1 MKLNISVFFQ
11 SPVNI
16 FIFRHVSPRISHFYL
31 QVIGYLYYLVNR
43 KEKRRIARN
52 VRDLLEGRQEQQ
64 VRKVTRDTFRGI
76 FSHYFEK
83 MCSAFMETEAIER
96 YVRQRVTIE
105 GGELL
110 DKALAKGKGCILVT
124 AHWGGVEFIPWVLT
138 VARYPASIILECKTA
153 RLAKAFQRHESL
165 VGTELIIASSY
176 NGSVLVRALQ
186 ALKSNRVLMTQ
197 CDEVETWHKR
207 RSSTIRLFGK
217 SLYFDN
223 TIEVIAKRTGAA
235 VVGAFLERKSDGRYT
250 LHIEDVSVERNVAS
264 TAREC
269 LGLWEKYVA
278 RAPEQWYQWKHW
290 DEMKA
295 PLAPVDPVRVPETVP
310 TPSREHV
317 PAAAAAAAAFAPFG
331 PFPQGVA
338 IAVA

>member
-11 SPVNI
+11 SPINI
-16 FIFRHVSPRISHFYL
+16 FIFRHVSPRISRRYL
-31 QVIGYLYYLVNR
+31 QAVGFLYYLVNR

-52 VRDLLEGRQEQQ
+52 VRDLLDGNEESHLQR
-64 VRKVTRDTFRGI
+64 VTRNTFRGI

-96 YVRQRVTIE
+96 YVRHHVAIE
-105 GGELL
+105 GADLL
-110 DKALAKGKGCILVT
+110 VKALEKGKGCILVT

-138 VARYPASIILECKTA
+138 VGRYPASIILECKTA
-153 RLAKAFQRHESL
+153 RLAKAFRRHESL
-165 VGTELIIASSY
+165 VGTELIIGEHG
-176 NGSVLVRALQ
+176 GSILARALQ
-186 ALKSNRVLMTQ
+186 ALKSNRVVMTQ

-207 RSSTIRLFGK
+207 RASTIRLFGR

-235 VVGAFLERKSDGRYT
+235 VVGAFLERRAGGRYT
-250 LHIEDVSVERNVAS
+250 LHVEDVSVERNVTS

-269 LGLWEKYVA
+269 LGLWEKYVTL
-278 RAPEQWYQWKHW
+278 APEQWYQWKHW

-295 PLAPVDPVRVPETVP
+295 PLAPVDPVRIPAAVP
-310 TPSREHV
+310 TPSADHI
-317 PAAAAAAAAFAPFG
+317 PAAAAAFVPFETFPEAA
-331 PFPQGVA
+331 A

>member
-1 MKLNISVFFQ
+1 VKLNISVFFQ
-11 SPVNI
+11 SPINI
-16 FIFRHVSPRISHFYL
+16 FIFRHVSPRISRRYL
-31 QVIGYLYYLVNR
+31 QAIGFLYYLVNR
-43 KEKRRIARN
+43 KEKRRIAKN
-52 VRDLLEGRQEQQ
+52 IRDLLDGSEETRL
-64 VRKVTRDTFRGI
+64 RKVTRDTFKGI

-96 YVRQRVTIE
+96 YIRQHVAIE

-110 DKALAKGKGCILVT
+110 DKALQKGKGCILVT
-124 AHWGGVEFIPWVLT
+124 AHWGGVEFIPWLLT

-176 NGSVLVRALQ
+176 AGSVLVRALQ

-207 RSSTIRLFGK
+207 RSSTIRLFGR

-235 VVGAFLERKSDGRYT
+235 VVGAFLERKPDGRYI
-250 LHIEDVSVERNVAS
+250 LHVEDVSVERNVAN

-269 LGLWEKYVA
+269 LGLWEKYVTM
-278 RAPEQWYQWKHW
+278 APEQWYQWKHW

-295 PLAPVDPVRVPETVP
+295 PLAPVDPVRIPEAIP
-310 TPSREHV
+310 MPSREYI
-317 PAAAAAAAAFAPFG
+317 PAAAASFVPIEPMPEAAAA
-331 PFPQGVA
+331 
-338 IAVA
+338 AVA

>member
-1 MKLNISVFFQ
+1 
-11 SPVNI
+11 
-16 FIFRHVSPRISHFYL
+16 
-31 QVIGYLYYLVNR
+31 
-43 KEKRRIARN
+43 
-52 VRDLLEGRQEQQ
+52 
-64 VRKVTRDTFRGI
+64 VTRDTFRGI

-105 GGELL
+105 GGDLL

-176 NGSVLVRALQ
+176 AGSVLVRALQ

-223 TIEVIAKRTGAA
+223 TIEIIAKRTRFSPAGPIHWT
-235 VVGAFLERKSDGRYT
+235 LPRKPKPNSFRK
-250 LHIEDVSVERNVAS
+250 ISSVSKV
-264 TAREC
+264 
-269 LGLWEKYVA
+269 
-278 RAPEQWYQWKHW
+278 
-290 DEMKA
+290 
-295 PLAPVDPVRVPETVP
+295 
-310 TPSREHV
+310 
-317 PAAAAAAAAFAPFG
+317 
-331 PFPQGVA
+331 PFPFRCRA
-338 IAVA
+338 SRISAFPSWMKR

>member
-11 SPVNI
+11 SPINI
-16 FIFRHVSPRISHFYL
+16 FIFRHVSPRISRRYL
-31 QVIGYLYYLVNR
+31 QAVGFLYYLVNR

-52 VRDLLEGRQEQQ
+52 VRDLLDGKEESHLQR
-64 VRKVTRDTFRGI
+64 VTRNTFRGI

-96 YVRQRVTIE
+96 YVRHHVAIE
-105 GGELL
+105 GADLL
-110 DKALAKGKGCILVT
+110 VKALEKGKGCILVT

-138 VARYPASIILECKTA
+138 VGRYPASIILECKTA

-176 NGSVLVRALQ
+176 GGSVLVRALQ

-207 RSSTIRLFGK
+207 RASTIRLFGR

-235 VVGAFLERKSDGRYT
+235 VVGAFLERRPNGRYT
-250 LHIEDVSVERNVAS
+250 LHVEDVSVERSVAS
-264 TAREC
+264 ASREC
-269 LGLWEKYVA
+269 LELWERYVM

-295 PLAPVDPVRVPETVP
+295 PLAPVDPVRIPEPVLW
-310 TPSREHV
+310 PSAEHV
-317 PAAAAAAAAFAPFG
+317 PAAAASFVPLEPEPVAAA
-331 PFPQGVA
+331 V
-338 IAVA
+338 AVA

>member
-11 SPVNI
+11 SPVNV
-16 FIFRHVSPRISHFYL
+16 FIFRHVSPRISRRYL
-31 QVIGYLYYLVNR
+31 QAIGFLYYLVNR

-52 VRDLLEGRQEQQ
+52 VRDLLDGREESQL
-64 VRKVTRDTFRGI
+64 RKVTRETFRGI

-83 MCSAFMETEAIER
+83 MCSAFMDTEAIER
-96 YVRQRVTIE
+96 YVRRHVRIE
-105 GGELL
+105 GAELF
-110 DKALAKGKGCILVT
+110 DKALKKGKGCILVT
-124 AHWGGVEFIPWVLT
+124 AHWGGVEFIPWLLT

-165 VGTELIIASSY
+165 VGTELIIASASG
-176 NGSVLVRALQ
+176 GSVLMRALQ

-207 RSSTIRLFGK
+207 RSSTINLFGQ

-235 VVGAFLERKSDGRYT
+235 VVGAFLEREPNGRYT
-250 LHIEDVSVERNVAS
+250 LHVEDVSVERNVAN

-269 LGLWEKYVA
+269 LGLWEKYVS

-295 PLAPVDPVRVPETVP
+295 PLAPVDPVRVPVAVP
-310 TPSREHV
+310 VPSAEHV
-317 PAAAAAAAAFAPFG
+317 PAAAAAFLPLEPIPEAAAT
-331 PFPQGVA
+331 
-338 IAVA
+338 AVA

>member
-1 MKLNISVFFQ
+1 MVVKLNISVFFQ

-16 FIFRHVSPRISHFYL
+16 FIFRHVSPRISRRYL
-31 QVIGYLYYLVNR
+31 QAIGFLYYLVNR

-52 VRDLLEGRQEQQ
+52 IRDLLEGSEETRL
-64 VRKVTRDTFRGI
+64 RKVTRDTFRGI

-96 YVRQRVTIE
+96 YVRQHVTIE
-105 GGELL
+105 GRELL
-110 DKALAKGKGCILVT
+110 DKALQKGKGCILVT
-124 AHWGGVEFIPWVLT
+124 AHWGGVEFIPWLLT

-176 NGSVLVRALQ
+176 SGSILVRALQ

-207 RSSTIRLFGK
+207 RSSTVRLFGK

-223 TIEVIAKRTGAA
+223 TIEIIAKRTGAA
-235 VVGAFLERKSDGRYT
+235 VVGAFLERKPDGRYT
-250 LHIEDVSVERNVAS
+250 LHVEDVSVERNVAS

-269 LGLWEKYVA
+269 LGLWEKYVT

-295 PLAPVDPVRVPETVP
+295 PLAPVDPVRIPMAVPA
-310 TPSREHV
+310 PSREHI
-317 PAAAAAAAAFAPFG
+317 PAAAASFVPIGAVPEAA
-331 PFPQGVA
+331 A

>member
-1 MKLNISVFFQ
+1 VKLNISVFFQ

-16 FIFRHVSPRISHFYL
+16 FIFRHVSPRISRQYL
-31 QVIGYLYYLVNR
+31 QAIGFLYYLVNR

-52 VRDLLEGRQEQQ
+52 VRDLLEGSDETRL
-64 VRKVTRDTFRGI
+64 RKVTRDTFRGI

-83 MCSAFMETEAIER
+83 MCSAFMETETIER
-96 YVRQRVTIE
+96 YVRQHVTIE
-105 GGELL
+105 GRELL
-110 DKALAKGKGCILVT
+110 DRALQKGKGCILVT
-124 AHWGGVEFIPWVLT
+124 AHWGGVEFIPWLLT

-176 NGSVLVRALQ
+176 GGSVLVRALQ

-207 RSSTIRLFGK
+207 RSSTIRLFGQ

-223 TIEVIAKRTGAA
+223 TIEIIAKRTGAA
-235 VVGAFLERKSDGRYT
+235 VVGAFLERKPDGRYT
-250 LHIEDVSVERNVAS
+250 LHVEDVSVERTVSN

-269 LGLWEKYVA
+269 LGLWEKYVT
-278 RAPEQWYQWKHW
+278 RSPEQWYQWKHW

-295 PLAPVDPVRVPETVP
+295 PLSPMDPVRIPVAVPA
-310 TPSREHV
+310 PSAEHI
-317 PAAAAAAAAFAPFG
+317 PAAAAAFMPLAPIEEAAAFA
-331 PFPQGVA
+331 VA
-338 IAVA
+338 

>member
-1 MKLNISVFFQ
+1 VKLNISVFFQ
-11 SPVNI
+11 SPLNI
-16 FIFRHVSPRISHFYL
+16 FIFRHVSPRISWRYL
-31 QVIGYLYYLVNR
+31 QVIGFLYYLINK
-43 KEKRRIARN
+43 KEKRHIARN
-52 VRDLLEGRQEQQ
+52 IRDLLSDGEETR
-64 VRKVTRDTFRGI
+64 VRKVTRDTFKGI

-105 GGELL
+105 GRELL
-110 DKALAKGKGCILVT
+110 DKALQKGKGCILVT

-153 RLAKAFQRHESL
+153 RLAKAFQQHESR

-176 NGSVLVRALQ
+176 GGSVLVRALQ
-186 ALKSNRVLMTQ
+186 SLKANRILMTQ

-207 RSSTIRLFGK
+207 RGSTIRLFGQ

-235 VVGAFLERKSDGRYT
+235 VVGAFLERTPGGRYT
-250 LHIEDVSVERNVAS
+250 LHIEDVSVERMVPS

-269 LGLWEKYVA
+269 LQLWQKYVT
-278 RAPEQWYQWKHW
+278 RQPEQWYQWKHW

-295 PLAPVDPVRVPETVP
+295 PLAPVDPTPVHAAIP
-310 TPSREHV
+310 TPSAEPV
-317 PAAAAAAAAFAPFG
+317 PPAAVFAPL
-331 PFPQGVA
+331 PTMEEAAA